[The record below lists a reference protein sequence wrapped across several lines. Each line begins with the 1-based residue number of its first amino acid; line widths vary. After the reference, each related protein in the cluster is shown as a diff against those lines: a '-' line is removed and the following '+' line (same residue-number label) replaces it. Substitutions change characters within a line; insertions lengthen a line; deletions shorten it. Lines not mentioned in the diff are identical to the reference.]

1 MPMVEALTNA
11 GAISTAKPMSA
22 IATKIKAADANASR
36 LVAANFYSIYE
47 FLVAILGIAS
57 ISV

>member
-1 MPMVEALTNA
+1 
-11 GAISTAKPMSA
+11 MSVT
-22 IATKIKAADANASR
+22 ATKIKAADANASR